1 MSTEGA
7 LNVNSA
13 NQFFQLIKFLGT
25 FKNGNH
31 HLPLDITADK
41 YFTCRSMDAI
51 RSWRSRSATSAS
63 FNGFSF
69 SFECNKQNL
78 SNILA
83 N

>member
-1 MSTEGA
+1 MSHMSTEGA

-51 RSWRSRSATSAS
+51 RS
-63 FNGFSF
+63 
-69 SFECNKQNL
+69 
-78 SNILA
+78 
-83 N
+83 